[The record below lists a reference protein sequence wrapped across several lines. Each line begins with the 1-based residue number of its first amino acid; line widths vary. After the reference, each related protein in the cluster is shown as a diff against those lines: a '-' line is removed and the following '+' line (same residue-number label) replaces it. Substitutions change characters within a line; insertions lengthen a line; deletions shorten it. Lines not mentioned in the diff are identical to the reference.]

1 MVQQKIFVVQSNL
14 LKEVNIDRDLKED
27 EVLVYKDGE
36 WVLDVVEHKEGSLA
50 LDPDHL
56 MAMSEKLGEMAN
68 QLDETVAYLDTIL
81 NSEDTAED
89 TNTEGKARVR

>member
-1 MVQQKIFVVQSNL
+1 MQDNF
-14 LKEVNIDRDLKED
+14 DRELKED
-27 EVLVYKDGE
+27 EILVYKDGE
-36 WVLDVVEHKEGSLA
+36 WVPEVVEPKEGSLA

-68 QLDETVAYLDTIL
+68 HLDETAAYLDTIF
-81 NSEDTAED
+81 NSEDTTED